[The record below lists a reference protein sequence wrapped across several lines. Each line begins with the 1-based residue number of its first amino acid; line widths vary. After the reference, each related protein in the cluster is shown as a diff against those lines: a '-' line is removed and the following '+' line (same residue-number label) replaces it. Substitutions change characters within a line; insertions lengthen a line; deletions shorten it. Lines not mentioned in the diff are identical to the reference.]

1 MKIACRTLGV
11 VASLLVMAQLTGCG
25 FELRGRASLPDD
37 IRSVHVNAPAELRDE
52 LEIFIEGGG
61 VELVE
66 ADKSADV
73 TINVSS
79 ETYDRRVLTVDPNT
93 GKEREFE
100 LAYSAT
106 FDVKRADG
114 TSMVGNQTVSLLR
127 DYVFDADAV
136 IGKSREEGVLR
147 EEMRRDAAQQILRRI
162 RAAISR

>member
-1 MKIACRTLGV
+1 MKIGRRLFGAA
-11 VASLLVMAQLTGCG
+11 ASLLVATHITGCG

-37 IRSVHVNAPAELRDE
+37 IRSVQVNAPAALRDE
-52 LEIFIEGGG
+52 LEIFLEGGG
-61 VELVE
+61 AELVE
-66 ADKSADV
+66 SGTTADV
-73 TINVSS
+73 TINVGN

-100 LAYSAT
+100 LAYSVA

-114 TSMVGNQTVSLLR
+114 TAVLGSQSVSLLR
-127 DYVFDADAV
+127 DYVFDPDAV

>member
-1 MKIACRTLGV
+1 MKTLCRLFGFA
-11 VASLLVMAQLTGCG
+11 ASLLLAAHLTGCG

-52 LEIFIEGGG
+52 LQIFLEGGG
-61 VELVE
+61 AELAE
-66 ADKSADV
+66 SGTSADV

-100 LAYSAT
+100 LAYSVV
-106 FDVKRADG
+106 FDVKRANG
-114 TSMVGNQTVSLLR
+114 IPVLASQSVSLIR
-127 DYVFDADAV
+127 DYVFDPDAV

>member
-1 MKIACRTLGV
+1 MKTLCRLFGFA
-11 VASLLVMAQLTGCG
+11 ASLLLAAHLTGCG

-37 IRSVHVNAPAELRDE
+37 IRSVHVNAPAALRDE
-52 LEIFIEGGG
+52 LQIFLEGGG
-61 VELVE
+61 AELAE
-66 ADKSADV
+66 SGTSADV

-100 LAYSAT
+100 LAYSVA
-106 FDVKRADG
+106 FDVKRANG
-114 TSMVGNQTVSLLR
+114 TPVLASQSVRLIR
-127 DYVFDADAV
+127 DYVFDPDAV

>member
-52 LEIFIEGGG
+52 LQIFLEGGG
-61 VELVE
+61 AELVE
-66 ADKSADV
+66 SGSGADV
-73 TINVSS
+73 TINLSD

-100 LAYSAT
+100 LAYSVA
-106 FDVKRADG
+106 FDVKRANG
-114 TSMVGNQTVSLLR
+114 TAVVSRQSVSLIR
-127 DYVFDADAV
+127 DYVFDPDAV
-136 IGKSREEGVLR
+136 IGKSREESVLR